1 MQNLEDQFKKE
12 VHIPIMKQPT
22 TVKKKS
28 IATPPQVVSAVREK
42 VSHRVDHNVDFP
54 TIYVVDKMM
63 FQTIRQ

>member
-1 MQNLEDQFKKE
+1 MQKLEDWFNKE

-28 IATPPQVVSAVREK
+28 IATPPQVTATVKAIHK
-42 VSHRVDHNVDFP
+42 MIIMLISHLSM
-54 TIYVVDKMM
+54 TLMTLM